1 MYIQSIKHD
10 IIIEKPPKENEFRYK
25 VIGDNVWLKSLS
37 DVDMFKAMVSKV
49 RDEAIRDEAK
59 KLTIIEVG
67 SAMALVAADSLRV
80 EVYGVVSEPKGE
92 DGMWDTYALLPQECR
107 KRLGVGVRDIITL
120 KNLDTGQELRL
131 PVQKAAKELVSG
143 PSRADIPTFIQLSRK
158 NREQLGLADE
168 ARLPDRQTPMYRERY
183 GYLELSS
190 GGTEGA

>member
-1 MYIQSIKHD
+1 
-10 IIIEKPPKENEFRYK
+10 
-25 VIGDNVWLKSLS
+25 
-37 DVDMFKAMVSKV
+37 
-49 RDEAIRDEAK
+49 
-59 KLTIIEVG
+59 
-67 SAMALVAADSLRV
+67 
-80 EVYGVVSEPKGE
+80 
-92 DGMWDTYALLPQECR
+92 MWDNFVLLPQECR

-120 KNLDTGQELRL
+120 KNVDTGQELRL